1 MIRQLT
7 NSLAMHPVVERAHV
21 RYVRH
26 LAHGG
31 NRYAGIFAS
40 RSEAEAAIPHGRR
53 VGYDHA
59 VLAGFY
65 RERMNR
71 VFTEDYPVLYW
82 LEKLLTKQTKVFD
95 FGGHVGLHFYAY
107 APYLAHTDLDWKVC
121 DVHAIVEEGRRLAA
135 EHAKPTLSFT
145 EAGTDADGRGLLLS
159 AGALSYLEDGYLPR
173 LLAGL
178 RAPPKHLVLNK
189 LALHDVPTFVTLQ
202 DTGVSVHPY
211 TVFER
216 GAFVASLEALGYVLK
231 DEWRTTD
238 HHCHIL
244 FHPKQSVHAYS
255 GLVLERQK

>member
-1 MIRQLT
+1 VIRQLANT
-7 NSLAMHPVVERAHV
+7 LSMNPVVERAHA
-21 RYVRH
+21 RYVHFRK
-26 LAHGG
+26 LSG
-31 NRYAGIFAS
+31 NRYAGIFESMA
-40 RSEAEAAIPHGRR
+40 EAEAAIPQGRR

-65 RERMNR
+65 RERMDR

-82 LEKLLTKQTKVFD
+82 LEKLLTKKTKVFD

-107 APYLAHTDLDWKVC
+107 APYLPHEEPDWKVC
-121 DVHAIVEEGRRLAA
+121 DVHAVVEEGRRLAR
-135 EHAKPTLSFT
+135 EHAKPTLTFT
-145 EAGTDADGRGLLLS
+145 EDGKDADGRALFLS

-178 RAPPKHLVLNK
+178 QAPPKHLVLNK
-189 LALHDVPTFVTLQ
+189 MPLHDVPTFVTLQ

-216 GAFVASLEALGYVLK
+216 RAFVASVEALGYRLK

-244 FHPKQSVHAYS
+244 FQPKQSVHAYT
-255 GLVLERQK
+255 GLVFERQK